1 VTDASWSIPEDS
13 KYQSAGK
20 ITTIHIGGNI
30 IAREENEVKK
40 QLVRDQNRSSKRQ
53 T

>member
-1 VTDASWSIPEDS
+1 VTDALWSIPEDS

-30 IAREENEVKK
+30 IARDEIVVKK
-40 QLVRDQNRSSKRQ
+40 
-53 T
+53 

>member
-1 VTDASWSIPEDS
+1 MIQNI
-13 KYQSAGK
+13 KSAGK

-30 IAREENEVKK
+30 IARDENEVKK
-40 QLVRDQNRSSKRQ
+40 QSVRDQKRRSKRQ